1 MLTNKS
7 HQGHDGVLTII
18 AAPLQQPDQVGDR
31 INRLIDH
38 QAAQHAL
45 KHTHSECRAA
55 SRVGNLQLH
64 LYLHQLGHVV
74 FVGVDERLR
83 RNPQRPHRLIHQE
96 VPESTTRPTTHR
108 SNTDIL
114 SRLP

>member
-45 KHTHSECRAA
+45 KHTHT
-55 SRVGNLQLH
+55 Q
-64 LYLHQLGHVV
+64 
-74 FVGVDERLR
+74 
-83 RNPQRPHRLIHQE
+83 
-96 VPESTTRPTTHR
+96 
-108 SNTDIL
+108 
-114 SRLP
+114 